1 MSPTPNPFDT
11 YSAMNFWR
19 PWFGSAPSALVQP
32 ILPGWTLNLN
42 SNNSSAP
49 QTEVNVVAKQSYG
62 RQIGRISDALRA
74 LILERHPNPPETGPF
89 AQFISMWEE
98 IEQIKG
104 ESAKG
109 RLEQIVSDLA
119 LLKDKDLPEYK
130 RLREALRR
138 ALKQTE

>member
-1 MSPTPNPFDT
+1 MSTTTNPFET
-11 YSAMNFWR
+11 YSTMNFWR
-19 PWFGSAPSALVQP
+19 PWFGPAPSTLVQP

-89 AQFISMWEE
+89 GQFISMWEE
-98 IEQIKG
+98 IEQIKS
-104 ESAKG
+104 ESAAD
-109 RLEQIVSDLA
+109 RLEQIASDLA

-130 RLREALRR
+130 RLRDALRR

>member
-1 MSPTPNPFDT
+1 MSTTTNPFET
-11 YSAMNFWR
+11 YSAMNFWG
-19 PWFGSAPSALVQP
+19 PWFGPAPSALVQP
-32 ILPGWTLNLN
+32 ILPGWTLNIN

-74 LILERHPNPPETGPF
+74 LLLEQHPNPPKTGPF

-98 IEQIKG
+98 IEEIKS